1 MNEDCIGRVVIPLR
15 HMCTDDILPKPRP
28 LFRAR
33 YRVTPASK
41 QGSQVLQARRCAM
54 SPRQGPATIQ
64 PKSIRPGEREPLVCG
79 LGFGAQSCRRD
90 MRRQSRVC
98 LERGWSSRA

>member
-64 PKSIRPGEREPLVCG
+64 TEIDSRPGESRSWVCS
-79 LGFGAQSCRRD
+79 LGFRRAIRAGAI
-90 MRRQSRVC
+90 
-98 LERGWSSRA
+98 

>member
-41 QGSQVLQARRCAM
+41 QGSQVLQARRWCN
-54 SPRQGPATIQ
+54 
-64 PKSIRPGEREPLVCG
+64 
-79 LGFGAQSCRRD
+79 
-90 MRRQSRVC
+90 
-98 LERGWSSRA
+98 